1 MIARSSP
8 IARAWI
14 GLVLASLFWAGN
26 ALVARAVRDEIP
38 PFSLSFWRWTLAL
51 GILLP
56 FVAPTLWRERE
67 RIRRGGWRL
76 LVLSAVGIGVYNVLL
91 YKAAHSTAAINLTL
105 VTTCLPLATF
115 IGAGLLLREWPQRR
129 AWYGLVVAAAGL
141 VWLVS
146 RGDLG
151 RLLALQFNPG
161 DLLMLLAVA
170 DWALYSVLLR
180 RWAAWVDLPALPLL
194 GLMILLCVP
203 MLLPFYLYELF
214 SVGGFDVSLG
224 NLGAIAYTAVCA
236 SLVAYFAWTYG
247 VRVVGASRAALTSY
261 LMPVFTAL
269 LGWLLLGEHLQSF
282 HWVGATL
289 IFSGLLLATRPQ
301 TR

>member
-1 MIARSSP
+1 MISWAAP
-8 IARAWI
+8 VVRAWT

-38 PFSLSFWRWTLAL
+38 PLSLSFWRWTLAL
-51 GILLP
+51 SILLP

-91 YKAAHSTAAINLTL
+91 YQAAHSTEAINLTL
-105 VTTCLPLATF
+105 VSTCLPLATF
-115 IGAGLLLREWPQRR
+115 VGAGLLLRDWPARR

-141 VWLVS
+141 VWLIS
-146 RGDLG
+146 RGELD
-151 RLLALQFNPG
+151 RLLALRFNTG

-180 RWAAWVDLPALPLL
+180 RWAAWVDLPSLPLL

-214 SVGGFDVSLG
+214 TVGGFEVTPG
-224 NLGAIAYTAVCA
+224 NLGAIVYTAVCA
-236 SLVAYFAWTYG
+236 SLVAYFAWTHG
-247 VRVVGASRAALTSY
+247 VRVVGASKAALTSY

-269 LGWLLLGEHLQSF
+269 LGWLLLGEHLHSF
-282 HWVGATL
+282 HWVGAAL
-289 IFSGLLLATRPQ
+289 IFSGLLLATRSNV
-301 TR
+301 R

>member
-1 MIARSSP
+1 MIARTSP
-8 IARAWI
+8 LARAWI
-14 GLVLASLFWAGN
+14 GLLLAAVFWAGN
-26 ALVARAVRDEIP
+26 ALVARAVRDDIP
-38 PFSLSFWRWTLAL
+38 PLSLSFWRWSLAL

-76 LVLSAVGIGVYNVLL
+76 LVLSAIGIGVYNVLL
-91 YKAAHSTAAINLTL
+91 YMAAHTTEAINLTL
-105 VTTCLPLATF
+105 VSTCLPLATF
-115 IGAGLLLREWPQRR
+115 VGAGLLLRDWPPQR
-129 AWYGLVVAAAGL
+129 AWYGLAVAAVGL
-141 VWLVS
+141 IWLIS
-146 RGDLG
+146 RGELG
-151 RLLALQFNPG
+151 RLLALRFNAG

-214 SVGGFDVSLG
+214 TVGGFEVTVG
-224 NLGAIAYTAVCA
+224 NLGAIGYTSICA

-247 VRVVGASRAALTSY
+247 VRVVGASKAALTSY

-282 HWVGATL
+282 HWVGAAL
-289 IFSGLLLATRPQ
+289 IFSGLLLATR
-301 TR
+301 TNAR